1 MKQKSIAA
9 VLSGV
14 TTSLVH
20 SPNHLNHIQILLL
33 LNGKIINLDV
43 IFRLK
48 REEEI

>member
-1 MKQKSIAA
+1 MKQKSITS
-9 VLSGV
+9 VLFGV

-33 LNGKIINLDV
+33 LNGNIINLDL

-48 REEEI
+48 TEKEI